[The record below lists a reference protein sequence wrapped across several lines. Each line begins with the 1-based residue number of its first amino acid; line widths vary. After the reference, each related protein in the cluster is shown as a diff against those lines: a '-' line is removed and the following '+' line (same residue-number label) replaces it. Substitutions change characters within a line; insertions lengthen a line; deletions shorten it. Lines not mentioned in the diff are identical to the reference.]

1 MLLAVYSPPNHFS
14 INHCSLHLK
23 NLSTNFNNDFFKQ
36 TNKQNKTTIS
46 FEHTFQK
53 IIAVLD
59 SSTIG
64 QTVQTLR

>member
-1 MLLAVYSPPNHFS
+1 MLLAVYFPPNHLS
-14 INHCSLHLK
+14 INRCSLNLK
-23 NLSTNFNNDFFKQ
+23 TLSINFNNDFFKQ
-36 TNKQNKTTIS
+36 QQQQQKAIS